1 MREAGGGLPQ
11 YETSQKRATGYNYTR
26 LKRGHTLDARTSQ
39 FQPLTL
45 NFIFPFGL
53 VFFLVSF
60 YLTTWSPTSCG
71 PPETSPRSTP
81 DLAAAGVRSDPP
93 PSRAE
98 ESRCC
103 ARCWSHGPTA
113 ASIRSECR
121 TGQPWRCAATTS
133 SSSRGQDVCRVNGEP
148 RTAHSTNT
156 PTNSSGQKKKVS
168 RVIRLKRRG
177 KKNRTPPRNT
187 LRHTSSWGSCEGLQT
202 LVRNLRGEKNPQD
215 SICLFC
221 GTRFLMRGHGGVKAS
236 YTQLRSGCELKVTLY
251 RQFKVIRWQKAH
263 IRPDR
268 VESGTGRV
276 ISLRRAA
283 KFIITPHATGLLA
296 YRGNTAHPEKGGTW
310 KQYRKHRK
318 TKQKVAQAITFN
330 SWPRSRKQSVLK
342 SSKTKNPRGA
352 KLKKMTELRK

>member
-1 MREAGGGLPQ
+1 M
-11 YETSQKRATGYNYTR
+11 
-26 LKRGHTLDARTSQ
+26 
-39 FQPLTL
+39 
-45 NFIFPFGL
+45 
-53 VFFLVSF
+53 FFFSF

-71 PPETSPRSTP
+71 RPETSPRSTP

-133 SSSRGQDVCRVNGEP
+133 SRGQDVCRVNGAP

-156 PTNSSGQKKKVS
+156 PTNSSGQKKKFHVS
-168 RVIRLKRRG
+168 SGWRG
-177 KKNRTPPRNT
+177 GEKKKKHRTPPRNT

-202 LVRNLRGEKNPQD
+202 LVRNLRGKKNPQD

-221 GTRFLMRGHGGVKAS
+221 GTRFLTRDRGGVKAN
-236 YTQLRSGCELKVTLY
+236 YKQLRLRAKVILY
-251 RQFKVIRWQKAH
+251 RQFKVIRWHKAR

-268 VESGTGRV
+268 LESGRGRV
-276 ISLRRAA
+276 ISVRQAS
-283 KFIITPHATGLLA
+283 KFIITLHATGLLA
-296 YRGNTAHPEKGGTW
+296 YRGNTAYPGSNTGNTGKPNKKSCKPSDSTAGHDPGNN
-310 KQYRKHRK
+310 
-318 TKQKVAQAITFN
+318 KVCSCCT
-330 SWPRSRKQSVLK
+330 SR
-342 SSKTKNPRGA
+342 
-352 KLKKMTELRK
+352 